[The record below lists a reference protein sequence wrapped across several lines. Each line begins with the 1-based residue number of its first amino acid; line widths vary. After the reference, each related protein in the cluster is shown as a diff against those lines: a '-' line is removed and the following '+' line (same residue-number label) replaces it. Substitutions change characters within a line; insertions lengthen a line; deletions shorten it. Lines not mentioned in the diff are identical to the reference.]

1 MVVIGDSFTAADST
15 SSTGVWCTPIAK
27 ALGVTYHNF
36 AIGGTGF
43 LTGTDTTKYTGQINT
58 AKQSTAFDNNLVT
71 WVFICGCLN
80 DMNKSA
86 NTFGAAIRE
95 TLSAAQ
101 SAFPNAKIVVVGPN
115 TWNSFTLGNND
126 DTGMSTLYA
135 RYTLAVTCAYN
146 GAMFVSTI
154 YMGAGSD
161 KYTNNSHPNSEIQN
175 NIARCIFAQLFGSTE
190 KTGIS
195 TFNVSDNNVTAKFY
209 MYIEADGNMSLSGS
223 FTTTSDFTGTAEII
237 LPNNIQVYKRNVMIL
252 ASDGKENISC
262 GTPDFIDNTTKTGSK
277 LSFYNCKASKTY
289 YWSAI
294 FPR

>member
-1 MVVIGDSFTAADST
+1 MVVIGDSFTEAATT
-15 SSTGVWCTPIAK
+15 SSTGVWCTPIAN

-80 DMNKSA
+80 DMNKSSSA
-86 NTFGAAIRE
+86 FEQAIRT
-95 TLSAAQ
+95 TLSEAK

-126 DTGMSTLYA
+126 DTGMSSIYA
-135 RYTLAVTCAYN
+135 HYMLATNCIYN
-146 GAMFVSTI
+146 GAMFASTL
-154 YMGAGSD
+154 YMGAGSN
-161 KYTNNSHPNSEIQN
+161 KYTNNSHPNSEIQQN
-175 NIARCIFAQLFGSTE
+175 MARCIFAQLFGSTE
-190 KTGIS
+190 KHLIS
-195 TFNVSDNNVTAKFY
+195 SFNVSGTNVTANFS
-209 MYIEADGNMSLSGS
+209 MSIESDGNMSMSGS
-223 FTTTSDFTGTAEII
+223 LTTTSDFTGTVEII
-237 LPNNIQVYKRNVMIL
+237 LPNNIQVYKRNIMMFG
-252 ASDGKENISC
+252 SDGKDGFCC

>member
-1 MVVIGDSFTAADST
+1 MVVIGDSFTATDYT

-36 AIGGTGF
+36 AISGTGF
-43 LTGTDTTKYTGQINT
+43 LTGNDTTKYTGQINT

-86 NTFGAAIRE
+86 SEFPQAVRT

-126 DTGMSTLYA
+126 ATGMASIYA
-135 RYTLAVTCAYN
+135 RYILATNCGSS
-146 GAMFVSTI
+146 GAMFVSTL

-161 KYTNNSHPNSEIQN
+161 KYTNNGHPNSEIQN

-190 KTGIS
+190 KKDIS
-195 TFNVSDNNVTAKFY
+195 TFTVSGDNVTANFT
-209 MYIEADGNMSLSGS
+209 MYLESDGNMSLNGH
-223 FTTTSDFTGTAEII
+223 FTTTSDFTGAAVIV
-237 LPNNIQVYKRNVMIL
+237 LPNNIQVYNRYVTLFGSAGDAEFI
-252 ASDGKENISC
+252 C
-262 GTPDFIDNTTKTGSK
+262 GTPEFVGDSNKTGSK
-277 LSFYNCKASKTY
+277 LKFFNCQASKTY